1 MKPGEDFCRLGNGFR
16 RRQNGAVDQ
25 PDRQA
30 ERACGLEFRI
40 RAPAAGVLGDDQIAA
55 MPPQEL
61 EVAGE
66 IKGAARDFNR
76 DAGQGQRRL
85 GRIDKAQ
92 KIVMVRLAGKDRQ
105 MQPSDGEKHP
115 ARCARESHGGG
126 FEIGEARPVITGRR
140 RPGWAHQPDQGPA
153 GQGRRRMGVMAHL
166 RGKRMRGVDQ
176 MRDLIL
182 AHPDG
187 KPFGTAETAGSDRD
201 GLGARRLCPTGIGQ
215 RGPDPVFRDQAGELA
230 RLGRAAKNQKVRGHG

>member
-16 RRQNGAVDQ
+16 WRQNGAVDQ

-30 ERACGLEFRI
+30 ERACGLEFRV
-40 RAPAAGVLGDDQIAA
+40 RALAAGVFGDDQIAA
-55 MPPQEL
+55 MPPQKRKI
-61 EVAGE
+61 AGE

-76 DAGQGQRRL
+76 DARQGQRCL

-92 KIVMVRLAGKDRQ
+92 EIVMLRLAGKGRQ
-105 MQPSDGEKHP
+105 MQPSNGEKHP
-115 ARCARESHGGG
+115 ARRRPEPHSGG
-126 FEIGEARPVITGRR
+126 FEIGEACPVITGRR
-140 RPGWAHQPDQGPA
+140 RPGWAHQPDQRRA

-176 MRDLIL
+176 MRDLML

-215 RGPDPVFRDQAGELA
+215 RGPDPAIRHQAGELA
-230 RLGRAAKNQKVRGHG
+230 RLARAAKNEKVRGHG